1 MNLGSNVINSLV
13 NARGVGR
20 TKLTT
25 MDVAS
30 TTQKPKN
37 KTKVHR
43 VKSCPLPFDLI
54 LQIACSKDSLDSE
67 FTEAKKFIEL
77 LRRRGKE
84 FQLDAISA
92 SGMTALTQCVLDGN
106 LKSVKALV
114 ELGANVNKRDGLGA
128 TPLHHAASEGY
139 INIVKFLLRCNADVR
154 ALNREQQM
162 PIDVAEGDDV
172 RKLLSRVTLLHSPI
186 SKKLTRQASLP
197 ASIWL

>member
-1 MNLGSNVINSLV
+1 
-13 NARGVGR
+13 
-20 TKLTT
+20 

-30 TTQKPKN
+30 TTQKPKS
-37 KTKVHR
+37 KAKVHR
-43 VKSCPLPFDLI
+43 MKSCPLPFDLI
-54 LQIACSKDSLDSE
+54 LQFACSKDSLDSE

-92 SGMTALTQCVLDGN
+92 SGLTALTQCALDGN

-114 ELGANVNKRDGLGA
+114 ELGANVNKKDGLGS
-128 TPLHHAASEGY
+128 TPLHYAASEGY

-154 ALNREQQM
+154 ALNREQHM
-162 PIDVAEGDDV
+162 PIDVADGDDV
-172 RKLLSRVTLLHSPI
+172 RKLLSQVTLFYSAI

-197 ASIWL
+197 ASVWL

>member
-1 MNLGSNVINSLV
+1 MN
-13 NARGVGR
+13 
-20 TKLTT
+20 
-25 MDVAS
+25 VAS
-30 TTQKPKN
+30 TTQKPRS

-43 VKSCPLPFDLI
+43 VKSCPLPFDLM

-114 ELGANVNKRDGLGA
+114 ELGANVNKKDGLGL

-162 PIDVAEGDDV
+162 PIDVADGDDV
-172 RKLLSRVTLLHSPI
+172 RKLLSRVTLLYSSTI

>member
-1 MNLGSNVINSLV
+1 
-13 NARGVGR
+13 
-20 TKLTT
+20 

-30 TTQKPKN
+30 PTQKTKS
-37 KTKVHR
+37 KKKVHR

-114 ELGANVNKRDGLGA
+114 ELGANVNKRDGLGS

-139 INIVKFLLRCNADVR
+139 IDIVKFLLRCNADVR

-162 PIDVAEGDDV
+162 PIDVADGDDV
-172 RKLLSRVTLLHSPI
+172 RKLLSRVTLFYSPI

-197 ASIWL
+197 ACVWL